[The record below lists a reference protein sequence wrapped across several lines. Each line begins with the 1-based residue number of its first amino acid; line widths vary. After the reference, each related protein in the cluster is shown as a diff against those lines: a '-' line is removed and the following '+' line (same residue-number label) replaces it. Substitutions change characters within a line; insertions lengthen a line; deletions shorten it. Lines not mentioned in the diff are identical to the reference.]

1 MFKKTAAG
9 IAALAIVASMSGMTA
24 FAADTEA
31 KTEGYKEDQLNALV
45 YAPDQTATID
55 CRYYADLPSVPY
67 VKLSDYYALWAKEA
81 LEITD
86 RKDGTY
92 EVKVPTGAT
101 GIIDT
106 NADTIKTDSR
116 FTFFYPESALNTDE
130 NYFANNF
137 ISFADAEIESEG
149 EDYPCEINLNTYHI
163 DMIGDGG
170 DIWCPVPTLCDL
182 FVYDTNEAALINN
195 TLVFGKDFM
204 SDFSCAGIM
213 SSEGYGDSLIET
225 YGEGRPADLAAYN
238 YNELCL
244 SFDLTYGFPGRP
256 VYTEMLREKGLDG
269 MLSNA
274 NDCTKRIRELLLST
288 DYKEYNM
295 GFDCLNMYLWD
306 GGHTAFSAIPIVMN
320 KEYLQEVVQI
330 APNLGLTF
338 ENATDL
344 QGDQMSSAASEQA
357 VKQAREALYASA
369 DYTEQLAASTYCEKG
384 DVAVFTFDGFVIDG
398 ESWDAY
404 YHKNGKMPEDVVS
417 DFYKCVTRADQNPA
431 IKRFVFDLG
440 TNGGGLTTI
449 CQYMLGVASDL
460 KSVKSANN
468 IAGIVVESKYSVD
481 KNLDKAFDEKDDAFK
496 TDLQFGLITSKVSFS
511 CGNWMPS
518 LAKDNGLLLMGE
530 RSGGGACAVE
540 VRYTADGMLYT
551 LSSGTCLID
560 KDEKSI
566 DLGIEPH
573 YANAKVNED
582 GSKDFSETYNFA
594 NIDKCFDEF
603 YGTAPVVTGT
613 TESGTTQSETTQT
626 TAKTET
632 SASSDTVVSTSETAA
647 NSETTVTT
655 TTAPQKY
662 FAPFEDF
669 GKMAVKDYQSKHSDA
684 SVSAV
689 AKKNADGTVSID
701 ILDVSGNAVD
711 TYTVDPETG
720 IGKDSKGGEVNLP
733 QTGVTSV
740 KTAAAAAAA
749 LALVLAGSAAVA
761 GSGVLRKKD
770 EEN

>member
-24 FAADTEA
+24 FAADTEETKA
-31 KTEGYKEDQLNALV
+31 GYKEAQLNALV
-45 YAPDQTATID
+45 YAPDQTATVD

-67 VKLSDYYALWAKEA
+67 VKLSDYYELWAKKA
-81 LEITD
+81 PEITD

-106 NADTIKTDSR
+106 NADTIKTETR
-116 FTFFYPESALNTDE
+116 TTFFYPEAALNTEE
-130 NYFANNF
+130 NYWANNF
-137 ISFADAEIESEG
+137 ISFENEEEESEAA
-149 EDYPCEINLNTYHI
+149 DYPCEINLNTYHI
-163 DMIGDGG
+163 DMIGEGG

-182 FVYDTNEAALINN
+182 FVYDTQEAAMING

-204 SDFSCAGIM
+204 SDFSCAAIM
-213 SSEGYGDSLIET
+213 STEDYAKSLIET
-225 YGEGRPADLAAYN
+225 YQNGRPADLAAYN

-256 VYTEMLREKGLDG
+256 QYTELLREKGLDG

-274 NDCTKRIRELLLST
+274 NDCTRQIRELLLST
-288 DYKEYNM
+288 DYREYNIA
-295 GFDCLNMYLWD
+295 FDCLNMYLWD
-306 GGHTAFSAIPIVMN
+306 GGHTAFSPIAAGLNEDFRKAVMAHLP
-320 KEYLQEVVQI
+320 E
-330 APNLGLTF
+330 LGLTF

-344 QGDQMSSAASEQA
+344 QGDQMSSVASQEA
-357 VKQAREALYASA
+357 VKKAREALYASA
-369 DYTEQLAASTYCEKG
+369 DYTEQLTASTYCEKG

-404 YHKNGKMPEDVVS
+404 YHKNGKLPEDVVTE
-417 DFYKCVTRADQNPA
+417 FYQCVTRADQNPA

-449 CQYMLGVASDL
+449 CEYMLGVASDL
-460 KSVKSANN
+460 KSVKAANN
-468 IAGIVVESKYSVD
+468 IANIVSESKFSVD
-481 KNLDKAFDEKDDAFK
+481 KNLDKAFDEKDAAFK
-496 TDLQFGLITSKVSFS
+496 PDLKYGLITSKVSFS

-518 LAKDNGLLLMGE
+518 LAKDNGLMLMGE

-540 VRYTADGMLYT
+540 VRYTADGMLFS

-573 YANAKVNED
+573 FANAKINED
-582 GSKDFSETYNFA
+582 GSKDFSDTYNFA

-603 YGTAPVVTGT
+603 YGTEPAVTCT
-613 TESGTTQSETTQT
+613 TASGTKQSETTQT

-632 SASSDTVVSTSETAA
+632 SVSSETVASTSET
-647 NSETTVTT
+647 V
-655 TTAPQKY
+655 
-662 FAPFEDF
+662 
-669 GKMAVKDYQSKHSDA
+669 A
-684 SVSAV
+684 SHRRSILHRLRTSA
-689 AKKNADGTVSID
+689 KW
-701 ILDVSGNAVD
+701 
-711 TYTVDPETG
+711 
-720 IGKDSKGGEVNLP
+720 
-733 QTGVTSV
+733 Q
-740 KTAAAAAAA
+740 
-749 LALVLAGSAAVA
+749 
-761 GSGVLRKKD
+761 
-770 EEN
+770 